1 MPSHYQAVKLP
12 FSTVMVWF
20 SEIVFPNS
28 FFLKHISPVESTE
41 GEVSEQLLLNVGYFL
56 NVSLTAQVIGL
67 CPFMHKWYMKRG
79 LSTEDCAV

>member
-20 SEIVFPNS
+20 LEIVFPNS

-41 GEVSEQLLLNVGYFL
+41 GEVSEQLLLNV
-56 NVSLTAQVIGL
+56 SLTAQVIGL
-67 CPFMHKWYMKRG
+67 CPFMHKRYMKRG